1 MKKTLIKR
9 LATTTLLS
17 TVVFSGIAWT
27 TIPENSKTS
36 NDPTITINGFTFTD
50 YNKTVN

>member
-1 MKKTLIKR
+1 MKKTIKR

-17 TVVFSGIAWT
+17 VVFSGIWT

-36 NDPTITINGFTFTD
+36 NDPTITINGFTD